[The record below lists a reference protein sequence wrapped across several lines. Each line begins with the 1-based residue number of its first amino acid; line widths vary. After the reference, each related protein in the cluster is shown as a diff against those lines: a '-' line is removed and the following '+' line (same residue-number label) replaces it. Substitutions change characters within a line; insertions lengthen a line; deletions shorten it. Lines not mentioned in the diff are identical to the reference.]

1 MPSKRPRSP
10 EAAPSK
16 KQRKN
21 ADSLSINITPRLI
34 PMAKFLNALYNVVGD
49 APPCHR
55 VRPPPQTARHYFNP
69 KEVILDQP
77 LDEKGYYRQ
86 CRVDGV
92 SYTDG
97 PKRHMSNGLK
107 KAHTSLNS
115 GISHANFALAPS
127 TALAEAAREDE
138 LCFLSSCDEIPV
150 ESIIGKHA
158 VQFLSP
164 DQEPGSECDG
174 RFFCRL
180 TYEGAF
186 TFTDQFSIQRRR
198 ELLNEAP
205 SHKPCPCCALK
216 SKLEAMNT
224 PNFDVPDSALYQG
237 CRYHLWDFV
246 YMERSLG
253 NCVDPEG
260 CFELNQIIGITPQRQ
275 QLRIRRFHRHP
286 PMTRGG
292 FVPALSSSLGEWR
305 MDWRTL
311 PKVSVNT
318 KLFDIACAVD
328 TDESAVASFKCA
340 TPFHLLGTGYGI
352 RKTPFLTTHLSA
364 NHRNAV
370 CADINE
376 FLKFSANRKSGK
388 SPQFMENANGERI
401 PSASIL
407 RLTNL
412 GILCAGKYLRDVP
425 EKN

>member
-10 EAAPSK
+10 EAASSK

-34 PMAKFLNALYNVVGD
+34 PMAKFLNASYNVVGD

-92 SYTDG
+92 SYTAGNVVSVAAGEDGSIPKRRRGKNAPKKLAKDKDWQDG

-174 RFFCRL
+174 RFFC
-180 TYEGAF
+180 
-186 TFTDQFSIQRRR
+186 SIQRRR

-286 PMTRGG
+286 NDPRRLCPSSQLESRRVEDPGAGG
-292 FVPALSSSLGEWR
+292 LSQGFS
-305 MDWRTL
+305 
-311 PKVSVNT
+311 NT

-340 TPFHLLGTGYGI
+340 TPFHLLGTGYVLREPKVWKI
-352 RKTPFLTTHLSA
+352 T
-364 NHRNAV
+364 
-370 CADINE
+370 
-376 FLKFSANRKSGK
+376 
-388 SPQFMENANGERI
+388 QFMENAMGKEYQV
-401 PSASIL
+401 L
-407 RLTNL
+407 RYL
-412 GILCAGKYLRDVP
+412 GLQT
-425 EKN
+425 